1 MTPRWLDEPLNRA
14 RVLSYAQA
22 QVRHG
27 GEGALY
33 VLLRRRALGSGS

>member
-1 MTPRWLDEPLNRA
+1 
-14 RVLSYAQA
+14 VLSYAQA

-33 VLLRRRALGSGS
+33 VLLRRRALGGRP